1 MTEAIESNRR
11 NFDERVSIHV
21 RDTTGAYMVDRFL
34 TGADTLFPI
43 EAAEI
48 GDLASKR
55 LLHLQCHIGLDTLS
69 LARRGALVTGLDFS
83 PRAIAAARDFSR
95 KTGIS
100 ARFVEAEV
108 YDAPQATG
116 ETYDF
121 IYTTWGTIVWLPDI
135 PRWARAIAMVL
146 NPGGKLY
153 FLDTHPHVMTLEEK
167 GACLVATY
175 PWRTP
180 GDAPLVCEE
189 STTYT
194 GDPTPIASHV
204 TYQWL
209 HPLGDILSSLI
220 DAGLVIESVREH
232 ERLPYKHFPMM
243 IDAGDRMFR
252 LPTSEL
258 AMPLAVSITAH
269 KTHRRDRT

>member
-1 MTEAIESNRR
+1 MVEAIEINRR
-11 NFDERVSIHV
+11 NWDERVGIHL
-21 RDTTGAYMVDRFL
+21 RDTTGAYMIDRFL
-34 TGADTLFPI
+34 SGADTLYPL

-48 GDLASKR
+48 GQLAGKR

-95 KTGIS
+95 KTGIA
-100 ARFVEAEV
+100 ARFVEADI

-116 ETYDF
+116 ETYDS

-135 PRWARAIAMVL
+135 RLWARAISMTL

-153 FLDTHPHVMTLEEK
+153 FLDTHPYIMTLEEQD
-167 GACLVATY
+167 ARLVATY

-180 GDAPLVCEE
+180 SDAPLVCEE

-194 GDPTPIASHV
+194 GDPTPIAS
-204 TYQWL
+204 
-209 HPLGDILSSLI
+209 
-220 DAGLVIESVREH
+220 R
-232 ERLPYKHFPMM
+232 
-243 IDAGDRMFR
+243 
-252 LPTSEL
+252 
-258 AMPLAVSITAH
+258 
-269 KTHRRDRT
+269 